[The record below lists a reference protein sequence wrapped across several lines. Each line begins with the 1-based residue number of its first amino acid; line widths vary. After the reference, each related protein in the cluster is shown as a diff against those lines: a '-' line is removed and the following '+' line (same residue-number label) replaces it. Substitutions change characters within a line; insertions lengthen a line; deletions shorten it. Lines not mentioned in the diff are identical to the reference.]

1 MSFKSYDTWFKIG
14 IVFLGLY
21 VILKVMPIYF
31 PILIAMVV
39 AFILNPVVNYISR
52 IEFGKKK
59 RQINRS
65 IAVLGAFLLMSLLLL
80 VVGAFVLLPFIHE
93 FDKFIIDLPRLIVK
107 IQEIAIT
114 IQQRASVLD
123 FPANINTLIEQAIAG
138 AASFSA
144 DLARRILQVAF
155 GFASSIVELVVVPV
169 LAYYFLK
176 DWSILKEKIISLFTV
191 ESRGKVRKIIEEMAT
206 VISAYIRGQVIISII
221 IGLFVFSGM
230 YMLGVDYPLVLGLLA
245 ACTESIPIIGP
256 IIGSVPAIMLAY
268 LISPIVA
275 FNVILFYVTVQLI
288 ENHIVVPN
296 IMGHTI
302 DLHPVIV
309 IVSLLIGSQLWGII
323 GMMLAVPAAAILR
336 VLIRQLWIT
345 NER

>member
-1 MSFKSYDTWFKIG
+1 MSFKSYDTWFKIS
-14 IVFLGLY
+14 ILLLGLY

-31 PILIAMVV
+31 PIIVAMVV
-39 AFILNPVVNYISR
+39 AFILNPLVNYISR
-52 IEFGKKK
+52 IKFGRSQK
-59 RQINRS
+59 QISRS
-65 IAVLGAFLLMSLLLL
+65 IAVLGAFLLMTLLLL
-80 VVGAFVLLPFIHE
+80 IVGTFVLLPFIHE
-93 FDKFIIDLPRLIVK
+93 FDKFIIDLPKLIIK
-107 IQEIAIT
+107 IQDIAMN
-114 IQQRASVLD
+114 IQQRASLLD
-123 FPANINTLIEQAIAG
+123 FPANIHTLIEQTIAS

-144 DLARRILQVAF
+144 DLARRILQAVF

-176 DWSILKEKIISLFTV
+176 DWSILKEKIIALFTV

-230 YMLGVDYPLVLGLLA
+230 YLLGVDYPLVLGLLA
-245 ACTESIPIIGP
+245 AGTESIPIIGP

-268 LISPIVA
+268 LISPILA
-275 FNVILFYVTVQLI
+275 FKVIIFYIAVQLI

-302 DLHPVIV
+302 DLHPVVV
-309 IVSLLIGSQLWGII
+309 IISLLIGSQLWGII

>member
-1 MSFKSYDTWFKIG
+1 MSFKSYDTWFKIS
-14 IVFLGLY
+14 ILLLGLY
-21 VILKVMPIYF
+21 VIVKVMPIYF
-31 PILIAMVV
+31 PILIAMVL
-39 AFILNPVVNYISR
+39 AFVLNPLVNYISR
-52 IEFGKKK
+52 IEFGTRK
-59 RQINRS
+59 RHIGRS
-65 IAVLGAFLLMSLLLL
+65 LAVLCAFLIMTLLLL
-80 VVGAFVLLPFIHE
+80 IVGAFVLLPFIHE
-93 FDKFIIDLPRLIVK
+93 FDKFIIDLPKLIAK
-107 IQEIAIT
+107 IQSVAID

-123 FPANINTLIEQAIAG
+123 FPANINTLIEQTIAG

-144 DLARRILQVAF
+144 DLARRLLQAAF

-176 DWSILKEKIISLFTV
+176 DWSILKDKIISLFTV
-191 ESRGKVRKIIEEMAT
+191 DSRVKVRKIIEEMAT

-230 YMLGVDYPLVLGLLA
+230 YLLGVDYPLVLGLLA
-245 ACTESIPIIGP
+245 AATESIPIIGP

-268 LISPIVA
+268 LISPLLA
-275 FNVILFYVTVQLI
+275 FKVIIFYITVQLI

-309 IVSLLIGSQLWGII
+309 IISLLIGSQLWGII

>member
-1 MSFKSYDTWFKIG
+1 MSFKSYDIWFKIG
-14 IVFLGLY
+14 ILLLGLY
-21 VILKVMPIYF
+21 IIIKVTPIYF
-31 PILIAMVV
+31 PIILAMIL
-39 AFILNPVVNYISR
+39 AFILNPLVNYITNIR
-52 IEFGKKK
+52 FGP
-59 RQINRS
+59 QNRHIGRGIS
-65 IAVLGAFLLMSLLLL
+65 VICAFLILILFLL
-80 VVGAFVLLPFIHE
+80 VVGTFVLLPFIHE
-93 FDKFIIDLPRLIVK
+93 FDKFIIDLPNLISK
-107 IQEIAIT
+107 IQNIAIK
-114 IQQRASVLD
+114 IQQRAQLLD
-123 FPANINTLIEQAIAG
+123 LPANINTFIEQAIAS

-144 DLARRILQVAF
+144 DLARRILQAAF

-176 DWSILKEKIISLFTV
+176 DWSILKDKIVSLFTV
-191 ESRGKVRKIIEEMAT
+191 ESRERVRKIIEEMSL

-221 IGLFVFSGM
+221 IGIFVFSGM

-268 LISPIVA
+268 LISPTLA
-275 FNVILFYVTVQLI
+275 FKVIIFYILVQLI
-288 ENHIVVPN
+288 ENQIVVPN

-302 DLHPVIV
+302 DLHPVV
-309 IVSLLIGSQLWGII
+309 IIISLLIGGQLWGII
-323 GMMLAVPAAAILR
+323 GMMLAVPVAALLR

>member
-1 MSFKSYDTWFKIG
+1 MSFKSYDTWFKIS
-14 IVFLGLY
+14 ILLLGLY
-21 VILKVMPIYF
+21 VIIKVMPIYF
-31 PILIAMVV
+31 PIIVAMVV
-39 AFILNPVVNYISR
+39 AFILNPLVNYISR
-52 IEFGKKK
+52 IEFGRSRK
-59 RQINRS
+59 QISRS
-65 IAVLGAFLLMSLLLL
+65 IAVLGAFLLMILLLL
-80 VVGAFVLLPFIHE
+80 IVGTFVLLPFIHQ
-93 FDKFIIDLPRLIVK
+93 FDKFIIDLPKLIIK
-107 IQEIAIT
+107 IQDIT
-114 IQQRASVLD
+114 ISIQQRASLLD
-123 FPANINTLIEQAIAG
+123 FPANINTLIEQTIAS

-144 DLARRILQVAF
+144 DLARRILQAVF

-169 LAYYFLK
+169 LSYYFLK
-176 DWSILKEKIISLFTV
+176 DWSILKEKIIALFTV
-191 ESRGKVRKIIEEMAT
+191 ESRGKVRKIIEEMAI
-206 VISAYIRGQVIISII
+206 VISAYIRGQVIISVI

-268 LISPIVA
+268 LISPILA
-275 FNVILFYVTVQLI
+275 FKVIIFYISVQLI

-302 DLHPVIV
+302 DLHPVVV